1 MNILNIYKKKLRIQF
16 NYFIGKNSILSMLFS
31 LKTLLSIQAKGEN
44 NLQYS
49 EPINAL
55 RFLSADAVQ
64 KANSGHPGMPMGM
77 AEIATALWSKHLKHN
92 PLNPTWFDRDRFVLS
107 NGHGSM
113 LLYSLLHL
121 TGYKLSIE
129 DIKDFRQLKSKTPG
143 HPEYDINIGVETT
156 TGPLGQGIANAVG
169 MAISEKMLA
178 AQFNKDDI
186 KPIDHYTYVFLGD
199 GCLMEGIS
207 HEACSF
213 AGTHELG
220 KLICF
225 YDQNGISIDGE
236 IDNWFTD
243 DSVKRFESYGWQTI
257 CVDGHNVE
265 EISEAI
271 SKAKE
276 EPKKPSM
283 IFCKTTIGFGSPNK
297 SGTADVHGAPL
308 GDEEI
313 EKTRE
318 ALGWQY
324 TAFEIP
330 KDVYDFW
337 DSKKSGA
344 EKNATWENSIKSYKD
359 KYPNDSLELERRIKG
374 DMPAKFEQNFLD
386 FLNDCNTNNLPMAT
400 RKASKACL
408 DFFVKE
414 MPELVGGS
422 ADLTP
427 SNNTFSASST
437 TFSSENPS
445 GNHINYGVR
454 EFGMSAIMNGMVLHG
469 GIKPYGAT
477 FLVFTDYARNAV
489 RLSALMGLPN
499 IFVYTHDSVALGED
513 GPTHQ
518 PIEHMVTLR
527 STPNM
532 DSWRPADLVET
543 AVAWKNAIS
552 SLSTPTCLIFSRQ
565 GTSAIERTPE
575 QLSSIENG
583 GYLLEEHEDPNIT
596 IVASGSEVQLAID
609 AAQELKNESINA
621 NVVSM
626 PSLDVFLKQ
635 SNEIQN
641 KIINPNKPVL
651 VVECAHPNS
660 WYKILNRSD
669 KVIGIETFGESAP
682 GSELLEHFGFNK
694 DNVIQT
700 AKSLVN
706 D

>member
-1 MNILNIYKKKLRIQF
+1 MHQ
-16 NYFIGKNSILSMLFS
+16 
-31 LKTLLSIQAKGEN
+31 
-44 NLQYS
+44 S
-49 EPINAL
+49 ETINAL
-55 RFLSADAVQ
+55 RFLSIDAVQ

-77 AEIATALWSKHLKHN
+77 AEIATALWKNHLNHN
-92 PLNPTWFDRDRFVLS
+92 PSNPHWFNRDRFVLS

-121 TGYKLSIE
+121 TGYNISIE

-143 HPEYDINIGVETT
+143 HPEYDLDNGIETT

-178 AQFNKDDI
+178 AEFNINDLN
-186 KPIDHYTYVFLGD
+186 PIDHYTYAFLGD

-236 IDNWFTD
+236 IENWFTD
-243 DSVKRFESYGWQTI
+243 DTVKRFDSYGWQTI
-257 CVDGHNVE
+257 CVDGHDVNAVD
-265 EISEAI
+265 EAI
-271 SKAKE
+271 KASKE
-276 EPKKPSM
+276 ETTKPSM

-297 SGTADVHGAPL
+297 SGTSDVHGAPL

-313 EKTRE
+313 TKTRGT
-318 ALGWQY
+318 LGWQHEPFVVPD
-324 TAFEIP
+324 A
-330 KDVYDFW
+330 VYEFW
-337 DSKKSGA
+337 
-344 EKNATWENSIKSYKD
+344 NATSEGKDKNNDWDKVMQSLKEADINKFNELTRRISGDLPENFSQKYQDFLTHCDDENSS
-359 KYPNDSLELERRIKG
+359 
-374 DMPAKFEQNFLD
+374 
-386 FLNDCNTNNLPMAT
+386 MAT
-400 RKASKACL
+400 RKASQVCL

-427 SNNTFSASST
+427 SNNTFSKSSST
-437 TFSSENPS
+437 FSNENPT

-499 IFVYTHDSVALGED
+499 IFVYTHDSIALGED

-518 PIEHMVTLR
+518 PVEHLVTLR
-527 STPNM
+527 STPNLNN
-532 DSWRPADLVET
+532 WRPADLVET
-543 AVAWKNAIS
+543 AVAWENAVS
-552 SLSTPTCLIFSRQ
+552 SKDSPTCLIFSRQ
-565 GTSAIERTPE
+565 NTSPITRNTD
-575 QLSSIENG
+575 QIDSIKNG
-583 GYLLEEHEDPNIT
+583 GYLIKDNPGAQMTLI
-596 IVASGSEVQLAID
+596 ASGSELQMMLD
-609 AAQELKNESINA
+609 ASEVLEESGVIV

-626 PSLDVFLKQ
+626 PCLDIFLNTSQEYQ
-635 SNEIQN
+635 SA
-641 KIINPNKPVL
+641 IIKDDLPIL
-651 VVECAHPNS
+651 VAELSHPNS
-660 WYKILNRSD
+660 WFKLLNKKD
-669 KVIGIETFGESAP
+669 KVLGIETFGESAP
-682 GSELLEHFGFNK
+682 ANVLLDHFGFNVP
-694 DNVIQT
+694 NVVEM
-700 AKSLVN
+700 AKSLMN
-706 D
+706 E

>member
-1 MNILNIYKKKLRIQF
+1 MQQ
-16 NYFIGKNSILSMLFS
+16 SDH
-31 LKTLLSIQAKGEN
+31 
-44 NLQYS
+44 
-49 EPINAL
+49 INVL

-77 AEIATALWSKHLKHN
+77 AEIATALWSKHLRHN
-92 PLNPTWFDRDRFVLS
+92 PKNPTWFNRDRFVLS

-121 TGYKLSIE
+121 TGYDLSIN
-129 DIKDFRQLKSKTPG
+129 DIKDFRKLKSKTPG
-143 HPEYDINIGVETT
+143 HPEYDIDIGIETT

-169 MAISEKMLA
+169 MAVAEKILA
-178 AQFNKDDI
+178 AEFNKDDI
-186 KPIDHYTYVFLGD
+186 KPIDHFTYVFLGD

-213 AGTHELG
+213 AGTHNLG

-236 IDNWFTD
+236 IEHWFTD

-257 CVDGHNVE
+257 CVDGHDIE
-265 EISEAI
+265 DIDGAI
-271 SKAKE
+271 HKAKE
-276 EPKKPSM
+276 EVNKPTM
-283 IFCKTTIGFGSPNK
+283 IFCKTTIGYGSPNK

-308 GDEEI
+308 GDEELK
-313 EKTRE
+313 ETRE
-318 ALGWQY
+318 VLGWNY
-324 TAFEIP
+324 KPFEVP
-330 KDVYDFW
+330 QEVYDFW
-337 DSKKSGA
+337 NFKEEGASFNDSWNKLIKDY
-344 EKNATWENSIKSYKD
+344 EK
-359 KYPNDSLELERRIKG
+359 KYPNDSLELHRRIDG
-374 DMPAKFEQNFLD
+374 QLPNNFQESFES
-386 FLNDCNTNNLPMAT
+386 FLNECNSNNLSMAT

-414 MPELVGGS
+414 MPELIGGS

-427 SNNTFSASST
+427 SNNTFSSSSST
-437 TFSSENPS
+437 FSNENAS

-469 GIKPYGAT
+469 AIKPYGAT

-489 RLSALMGLPN
+489 RLSALMKLPN

-527 STPNM
+527 STPNLNN
-532 DSWRPADLVET
+532 WRPADLVET
-543 AVAWKNAIS
+543 AVSWKSAVS
-552 SLSTPTCLIFSRQ
+552 SQKTPTCLIYSRQ
-565 GTSAIERTPE
+565 GTSAIKRSPD
-575 QLSSIENG
+575 QISMIDMG
-583 GYLLEEHEDPNIT
+583 GYLLQESDDLDLT
-596 IVASGSEVQLAID
+596 IVASGSEVQLALD
-609 AAQELKNESINA
+609 AAKELKNDSINA

-626 PSLDVFLKQ
+626 PCLDIFLDQDK
-635 SNEIQN
+635 EYQN
-641 KIINPNKPVL
+641 KIINPEKPVL

-660 WYKILNRSD
+660 WYRILNRND

-682 GSELLEHFGFNK
+682 GSELLNHFGFNT
-694 DNVIQT
+694 DNVIKT
-700 AKSLVN
+700 AKSLIN

>member
-1 MNILNIYKKKLRIQF
+1 
-16 NYFIGKNSILSMLFS
+16 MLFS

-44 NLQYS
+44 NLQQS

-92 PLNPTWFDRDRFVLS
+92 PSNPTWFDRDRFVLS

-121 TGYKLSIE
+121 TGYDLSIE

-143 HPEYDINIGVETT
+143 HPEYDIDIGVETT

-169 MAISEKMLA
+169 MAISEKILA
-178 AQFNKDDI
+178 AEFNKDDI

-199 GCLMEGIS
+199 GCLMEGVS

-213 AGTHELG
+213 AATHNLG

-243 DSVKRFESYGWQTI
+243 DSVKRFDSYGWQTI

-265 EISEAI
+265 EVSDAI

-276 EPKKPSM
+276 EPNKPTM

-318 ALGWQY
+318 ALGWNY
-324 TAFEIP
+324 SAFEVP
-330 KDVYDFW
+330 KEVYDFW

-344 EKNATWENSIKSYKD
+344 GINSVWDDLIKNYKE
-359 KYPNDSLELERRIKG
+359 KYPNESLELERRIKG
-374 DMPAKFEQNFLD
+374 DLPENFQQSFLN
-386 FLNDCNTNNLPMAT
+386 FLNDCNSNNSPMAT

-427 SNNTFSASST
+427 SNNTFSASSS
-437 TFSSENPS
+437 TFSNENPS

-518 PIEHMVTLR
+518 PIEHLVTLR
-527 STPNM
+527 STPNLN
-532 DSWRPADLVET
+532 SWRPADLVET
-543 AVAWKNAIS
+543 AVAWNNAVS
-552 SLSTPTCLIFSRQ
+552 SATTPTCLIFSRQ

-575 QLSSIENG
+575 QLSSINIG

-609 AAQELKNESINA
+609 AAKELKNESINA

-626 PSLDVFLKQ
+626 PCLDVFLKQ
-635 SNEIQN
+635 SNQLQD
-641 KIINPNKPVL
+641 KVINPNKPVL
-651 VVECAHPNS
+651 VIECAHPNS

-669 KVIGIETFGESAP
+669 KVIGMETFGESAP

-694 DNVIQT
+694 DNVIQA
-700 AKSLVN
+700 AKSLIN

>member
-1 MNILNIYKKKLRIQF
+1 MQQ
-16 NYFIGKNSILSMLFS
+16 SDH
-31 LKTLLSIQAKGEN
+31 
-44 NLQYS
+44 
-49 EPINAL
+49 INVL

-77 AEIATALWSKHLKHN
+77 AEIATALWSKHLRHN
-92 PLNPTWFDRDRFVLS
+92 PKNPTWFNRDRFVLS

-121 TGYKLSIE
+121 TGYDLSIN
-129 DIKDFRQLKSKTPG
+129 DIKDFRKLKSKTPG
-143 HPEYDINIGVETT
+143 HPEYDIDIGIETT

-169 MAISEKMLA
+169 MAVAEKILA
-178 AQFNKDDI
+178 AEFNKDDI
-186 KPIDHYTYVFLGD
+186 KPIDHFTYVFLGD

-213 AGTHELG
+213 AGTHNLG

-236 IDNWFTD
+236 IEHWFTD

-257 CVDGHNVE
+257 CVDGHDIE
-265 EISEAI
+265 DIDGAI
-271 SKAKE
+271 HKAKE
-276 EPKKPSM
+276 EVNKPTM
-283 IFCKTTIGFGSPNK
+283 IFCKTTIGYGSPNK

-308 GDEEI
+308 GDEELK
-313 EKTRE
+313 ETRE
-318 ALGWQY
+318 VLGWNY
-324 TAFEIP
+324 KPFEVP
-330 KDVYDFW
+330 QEVYDFW
-337 DSKKSGA
+337 NFKEEGASFNDSWNKLLKDY
-344 EKNATWENSIKSYKD
+344 EK
-359 KYPNDSLELERRIKG
+359 KYPNDSSELHRRIDG
-374 DMPAKFEQNFLD
+374 HLPNNFQESYES
-386 FLNDCNTNNLPMAT
+386 FLNECNSNNLSMAT

-414 MPELVGGS
+414 MPELIGGS

-427 SNNTFSASST
+427 SNNTFSSSSST
-437 TFSSENPS
+437 FSNENAS

-469 GIKPYGAT
+469 AIKPYGAT

-489 RLSALMGLPN
+489 RLSALMKLPN

-527 STPNM
+527 STPNLNN
-532 DSWRPADLVET
+532 WRPADLVET
-543 AVAWKNAIS
+543 AVSWKSAVS
-552 SLSTPTCLIFSRQ
+552 SQKTPTCLIYSRQ
-565 GTSAIERTPE
+565 GTSAIKRSPD
-575 QLSSIENG
+575 QISMIDMG
-583 GYLLEEHEDPNIT
+583 GYLLEESDDLDLT
-596 IVASGSEVQLAID
+596 IVASGSEVQLALD
-609 AAQELKNESINA
+609 AAKELKNDSINA

-626 PSLDVFLKQ
+626 PCLDIFLDQDK
-635 SNEIQN
+635 EYQN
-641 KIINPNKPVL
+641 KIINPEKPVL

-660 WYKILNRSD
+660 WYRILNRND

-682 GSELLEHFGFNK
+682 GSELLNHFGFNT
-694 DNVIQT
+694 DNVIKT
-700 AKSLVN
+700 AKSLIN

>member
-1 MNILNIYKKKLRIQF
+1 MEKKLHQ
-16 NYFIGKNSILSMLFS
+16 
-31 LKTLLSIQAKGEN
+31 
-44 NLQYS
+44 S
-49 EPINAL
+49 ETINAL
-55 RFLSADAVQ
+55 RFLSIDAVQ

-77 AEIATALWSKHLKHN
+77 AEIATALWKNHLNHN
-92 PLNPTWFDRDRFVLS
+92 PSNPHWFNRDRFVLS

-121 TGYKLSIE
+121 TGYNISIE

-143 HPEYDINIGVETT
+143 HPEYDLDNGIETT

-178 AQFNKDDI
+178 AEFNINDLN
-186 KPIDHYTYVFLGD
+186 PIDHYTYAFLGD

-236 IDNWFTD
+236 IENWFTD
-243 DSVKRFESYGWQTI
+243 DTVKRLDSYGWQTI
-257 CVDGHNVE
+257 CVDGHDVNA
-265 EISEAI
+265 IDEAI
-271 SKAKE
+271 KASKEATN
-276 EPKKPSM
+276 KPSM

-297 SGTADVHGAPL
+297 SGTSDVHGAPL

-313 EKTRE
+313 SKTRE
-318 ALGWQY
+318 TLGWQHEP
-324 TAFEIP
+324 FVIP
-330 KDVYDFW
+330 DAVYEFW
-337 DSKKSGA
+337 
-344 EKNATWENSIKSYKD
+344 NATSVGKDKNNDWDKVMQSLKEADINKFNELTRRISGDLPENFSQKYQDFLTHCDDENSS
-359 KYPNDSLELERRIKG
+359 
-374 DMPAKFEQNFLD
+374 
-386 FLNDCNTNNLPMAT
+386 MAT
-400 RKASKACL
+400 RKASQVCL

-427 SNNTFSASST
+427 SNNTFSKSSST
-437 TFSSENPS
+437 FSNENPT

-499 IFVYTHDSVALGED
+499 IFVYTHDSIALGED

-518 PIEHMVTLR
+518 PVEHLVTLR
-527 STPNM
+527 STPNLNN
-532 DSWRPADLVET
+532 WRPADLVET
-543 AVAWKNAIS
+543 AVAWENAVS
-552 SLSTPTCLIFSRQ
+552 SKDSPTCLIFSRQ
-565 GTSAIERTPE
+565 NTSPITRNTD
-575 QLSSIENG
+575 QIDSIKNG
-583 GYLLEEHEDPNIT
+583 GYLIKDNPGAQMTLI
-596 IVASGSEVQLAID
+596 ASGSELQMMLD
-609 AAQELKNESINA
+609 ASEVLEESGVIV

-626 PSLDVFLKQ
+626 PCLDIFLNTSQEYQ
-635 SNEIQN
+635 SA
-641 KIINPNKPVL
+641 IIKDDLPIL
-651 VVECAHPNS
+651 VAELSHPNS
-660 WYKILNRSD
+660 WFKLLNKKD
-669 KVIGIETFGESAP
+669 KVLGIETFGESAP
-682 GSELLEHFGFNK
+682 ANVLLDHFGFNVP
-694 DNVIQT
+694 NVVEM
-700 AKSLVN
+700 AKSLMN
-706 D
+706 E

>member
-1 MNILNIYKKKLRIQF
+1 MQQ
-16 NYFIGKNSILSMLFS
+16 SDH
-31 LKTLLSIQAKGEN
+31 
-44 NLQYS
+44 
-49 EPINAL
+49 INVL

-77 AEIATALWSKHLKHN
+77 AEIATALWSKHLRHN
-92 PLNPTWFDRDRFVLS
+92 PKNPTWFNRDRFVLS

-121 TGYKLSIE
+121 TGYDLSIN
-129 DIKDFRQLKSKTPG
+129 DIKDFRKLKSKTPG
-143 HPEYDINIGVETT
+143 HPEYDIDIGIETT

-169 MAISEKMLA
+169 MAVAEKILA
-178 AQFNKDDI
+178 AEFNKDDI
-186 KPIDHYTYVFLGD
+186 KPIDHFTYVFLGD

-213 AGTHELG
+213 AGTHNLG

-236 IDNWFTD
+236 IEHWFTD

-257 CVDGHNVE
+257 CVDGHDIE
-265 EISEAI
+265 DIDGAI
-271 SKAKE
+271 YKAKE
-276 EPKKPSM
+276 EVNKPTM
-283 IFCKTTIGFGSPNK
+283 IFCKTTIGYGSPNK

-308 GDEEI
+308 GDEELK
-313 EKTRE
+313 ETRE
-318 ALGWQY
+318 ALGWNY
-324 TAFEIP
+324 KPFEVP
-330 KDVYDFW
+330 QEVYDFW
-337 DSKKSGA
+337 NFKEEGGSFNDSWNKLLKDY
-344 EKNATWENSIKSYKD
+344 EK
-359 KYPNDSLELERRIKG
+359 KYPNDSLELHRRIDG
-374 DMPAKFEQNFLD
+374 HLPNNFQESYES
-386 FLNDCNTNNLPMAT
+386 FLNECNSNNLSMAT

-414 MPELVGGS
+414 MPELIGGS

-427 SNNTFSASST
+427 SNNTFSSSSST
-437 TFSSENPS
+437 FSNENAS

-469 GIKPYGAT
+469 AIKPYGAT

-489 RLSALMGLPN
+489 RLSALMKLPN

-527 STPNM
+527 STPNLNN
-532 DSWRPADLVET
+532 WRPADLVET
-543 AVAWKNAIS
+543 AVSWKSAVS
-552 SLSTPTCLIFSRQ
+552 SQKTPTCLIYSRQ
-565 GTSAIERTPE
+565 GTSAIKRSPD
-575 QLSSIENG
+575 QISMIDMG
-583 GYLLEEHEDPNIT
+583 GYLLEESDDFDLT
-596 IVASGSEVQLAID
+596 IVASGSEVQLALD
-609 AAQELKNESINA
+609 AAKELKNDSIDA

-626 PSLDVFLKQ
+626 PCLDIFLDQDK
-635 SNEIQN
+635 EYQN
-641 KIINPNKPVL
+641 KIINPEKPVL

-660 WYKILNRSD
+660 WYRILNRND

-682 GSELLEHFGFNK
+682 GSELLNHFGFNT
-694 DNVIQT
+694 DNVIKT
-700 AKSLVN
+700 AKSLIN

>member
-1 MNILNIYKKKLRIQF
+1 MQ
-16 NYFIGKNSILSMLFS
+16 
-31 LKTLLSIQAKGEN
+31 Q
-44 NLQYS
+44 S

-55 RFLSADAVQ
+55 RFLSIDAVQ

-77 AEIATALWSKHLKHN
+77 AEIATALWSQHLKHN

-143 HPEYDINIGVETT
+143 HPEYDIDFGIETT

-178 AQFNKDDI
+178 AEFNKHDI
-186 KPIDHYTYVFLGD
+186 KPIDHFTYVFLGD

-213 AGTHELG
+213 AGTHNLG

-236 IDNWFTD
+236 IHNWFTD
-243 DSVKRFESYGWQTI
+243 DSVKRFDSYGWQTI
-257 CVDGHNVE
+257 CVDGHNVQE
-265 EISEAI
+265 VSEAI
-271 SKAKE
+271 SKAKD
-276 EPKKPSM
+276 EPNKPSM

-313 EKTRE
+313 EKTRD
-318 ALGWQY
+318 ALGWNHP
-324 TAFEIP
+324 AFEVP
-330 KDVYDFW
+330 QEVYDFW
-337 DSKKSGA
+337 DSKNSGA
-344 EKNATWENSIKSYKD
+344 DKNSSWDDLITNYKD
-359 KYPNDSLELERRIKG
+359 KYPKESAELERRING
-374 DMPAKFEQNFLD
+374 NMPENFQQNFND
-386 FLNDCNTNNLPMAT
+386 FLNDCNSTNTPMAT

-427 SNNTFSASST
+427 SNNTFSASSS
-437 TFSSENPS
+437 TFSNENPS

-527 STPNM
+527 STPNLNN
-532 DSWRPADLVET
+532 WRPADLVET
-543 AVAWKNAIS
+543 AVAWKSAVS
-552 SLSTPTCLIFSRQ
+552 SKTTPTCLIFSRQ

-575 QLSSIENG
+575 QLSSIEMG
-583 GYLLEEHEDPNIT
+583 GYLIEENEDADIT

-609 AAQELKNESINA
+609 AAKELKNESIDA

-626 PSLDVFLKQ
+626 PSLDTFLEL
-635 SNEIQN
+635 SNDLQN

-694 DNVIQT
+694 DNVIQK
-700 AKSLVN
+700 AKSLIN

>member
-1 MNILNIYKKKLRIQF
+1 MENKLQ
-16 NYFIGKNSILSMLFS
+16 
-31 LKTLLSIQAKGEN
+31 Q
-44 NLQYS
+44 S

-55 RFLSADAVQ
+55 RFLSIDAVQ
-64 KANSGHPGMPMGM
+64 QANSGHPGMPMGM
-77 AEIATALWSKHLKHN
+77 AEIATALWGSNLSHN
-92 PLNPTWFDRDRFVLS
+92 PSNPHWFNRDRFVLS

-121 TGYKLSIE
+121 TGYKISME

-143 HPEYDINIGVETT
+143 HPEYDLDHGIETT

-178 AQFNKDDI
+178 AEFNTGELN
-186 KPIDHYTYVFLGD
+186 PIDHYTYSFLGD

-236 IDNWFTD
+236 IENWFTD
-243 DSVKRFESYGWQTI
+243 DTVKRFDSYGWQTI
-257 CVDGHNVE
+257 CVDGHSVD
-265 EISEAI
+265 EINQAIESAKAEA
-271 SKAKE
+271 KM
-276 EPKKPSM
+276 PTM

-297 SGTADVHGAPL
+297 SGTSDAHGAPL

-313 EKTRE
+313 AKTRE
-318 ALGWQY
+318 ALGW
-324 TAFEIP
+324 THKPFEIP
-330 KDVYDFW
+330 ESVYDFW
-337 DSKKSGA
+337 DAKSVGEERNQSWNETMDA
-344 EKNATWENSIKSYKD
+344 LKESAPGKHQELVRRIAGEMPDNFEYTYKEFLDKCNVENSS
-359 KYPNDSLELERRIKG
+359 
-374 DMPAKFEQNFLD
+374 
-386 FLNDCNTNNLPMAT
+386 MAT
-400 RKASKACL
+400 RKASQVCL

-427 SNNTFSASST
+427 SNNTFSKSST
-437 TFSSENPS
+437 TFSNANPT

-489 RLSALMGLPN
+489 RLSALMSIPN
-499 IFVYTHDSVALGED
+499 IFVYTHDSIALGED

-518 PIEHMVTLR
+518 PIEHLVTLR
-527 STPNM
+527 STPNLNN
-532 DSWRPADLVET
+532 WRPADLVET
-543 AVAWKNAIS
+543 AVAWENAVS
-552 SLSTPTCLIFSRQ
+552 SERTPTCLIFSRQ
-565 GTSAIERTPE
+565 NTSPISRDAQQIEAIKK
-575 QLSSIENG
+575 G
-583 GYLLEEHEDPNIT
+583 GYALKTDANAAIT
-596 IVASGSEVQLAID
+596 LIASGSELQMMLD
-609 AAQELKNESINA
+609 AAEELKLAGIKS

-626 PSLDVFLKQ
+626 PCLDVFLGSSEAYQ
-635 SNEIQN
+635 ASVI
-641 KIINPNKPVL
+641 PNDLPIL
-651 VVECAHPNS
+651 VAELSHPNS
-660 WYKILNRSD
+660 WYKLLNKTD
-669 KVIGIETFGESAP
+669 KVLGMETFGESAP
-682 GSELLEHFGFNK
+682 ASDLLEHFGFNIS
-694 DNVIQT
+694 NVVAM

-706 D
+706 E

>member
-1 MNILNIYKKKLRIQF
+1 MQQ
-16 NYFIGKNSILSMLFS
+16 SDH
-31 LKTLLSIQAKGEN
+31 
-44 NLQYS
+44 
-49 EPINAL
+49 INVL

-77 AEIATALWSKHLKHN
+77 AEIATALWSKHLRHN
-92 PLNPTWFDRDRFVLS
+92 PKNPTWFNRDRFVLS

-121 TGYKLSIE
+121 TGYDLSIN
-129 DIKDFRQLKSKTPG
+129 DIKDFRKLKSKTPG
-143 HPEYDINIGVETT
+143 HPEYDIDIGIETT

-169 MAISEKMLA
+169 MAVAEKILA
-178 AQFNKDDI
+178 AEFNKDDI
-186 KPIDHYTYVFLGD
+186 KPIDHFTYVFLGD

-213 AGTHELG
+213 AGTHNLG

-236 IDNWFTD
+236 IEHWFTD

-257 CVDGHNVE
+257 CVDGHDIE
-265 EISEAI
+265 DIDGAI
-271 SKAKE
+271 HKAKE
-276 EPKKPSM
+276 EVNKPTM
-283 IFCKTTIGFGSPNK
+283 IFCKTTIGYGSPNK

-308 GDEEI
+308 GDEELK
-313 EKTRE
+313 ETRE
-318 ALGWQY
+318 VLGWNY
-324 TAFEIP
+324 KPFEVP
-330 KDVYDFW
+330 QEVYDFW
-337 DSKKSGA
+337 NFKEEGASFNDSWNKLLKDY
-344 EKNATWENSIKSYKD
+344 EK
-359 KYPNDSLELERRIKG
+359 KYPNDSLELHRRIDG
-374 DMPAKFEQNFLD
+374 QLPNNFQESFES
-386 FLNDCNTNNLPMAT
+386 FLNECNSNNLSMAT

-414 MPELVGGS
+414 MPELIGGS

-427 SNNTFSASST
+427 SNNTFSSSSST
-437 TFSSENPS
+437 FSNENAS

-469 GIKPYGAT
+469 AIKPYGAT

-489 RLSALMGLPN
+489 RLSALMKLPN

-527 STPNM
+527 STPNLNN
-532 DSWRPADLVET
+532 WRPADLVET
-543 AVAWKNAIS
+543 AVSWKSAVS
-552 SLSTPTCLIFSRQ
+552 SQKTPTCLIYSRQ
-565 GTSAIERTPE
+565 GTSAIKRSPD
-575 QLSSIENG
+575 QISMIDMG
-583 GYLLEEHEDPNIT
+583 GYLLEESDDLDLT
-596 IVASGSEVQLAID
+596 IVASGSEVQLALD
-609 AAQELKNESINA
+609 AAKELKNDSINA

-626 PSLDVFLKQ
+626 PCLDIFLDQDK
-635 SNEIQN
+635 EYQN
-641 KIINPNKPVL
+641 KIINPEKPVL

-660 WYKILNRSD
+660 WYRILNRND

-682 GSELLEHFGFNK
+682 GSELLNHFGFNT
-694 DNVIQT
+694 DNVIKT
-700 AKSLVN
+700 AKSLIN

>member
-1 MNILNIYKKKLRIQF
+1 MHQ
-16 NYFIGKNSILSMLFS
+16 SDP
-31 LKTLLSIQAKGEN
+31 T
-44 NLQYS
+44 
-49 EPINAL
+49 NAI
-55 RFLSADAVQ
+55 RFLSIDAVQ

-77 AEIATALWSKHLKHN
+77 AEIATALWTNHLKHN
-92 PLNPTWFDRDRFVLS
+92 PSNPNWFDRDRFVLS

-121 TGYKLSIE
+121 TGYKLTLE
-129 DIKDFRQLKSKTPG
+129 DLKDFRQLKSKTPG
-143 HPEYDINIGVETT
+143 HPEYDIDIGVETT

-169 MAISEKMLA
+169 MAISEKILA
-178 AQFNKDDI
+178 SEFNEEDI
-186 KPIDHYTYVFLGD
+186 SPIDHYTYAFLGD

-207 HEACSF
+207 HEVCSF
-213 AGTHELG
+213 AGTHNLG

-236 IDNWFTD
+236 VENWFTD
-243 DSVKRFESYGWQTI
+243 DSIKRFDSYGWQTI
-257 CVDGHNVE
+257 CVDGHNIE
-265 EISEAI
+265 EIDQAI
-271 SKAKE
+271 SSAKNE
-276 EPKKPSM
+276 NNKPSM

-313 EKTRE
+313 KKTRE
-318 ALGWQY
+318 ALNWDY
-324 TAFEIP
+324 PPFEVP
-330 KDVYDFW
+330 KEVYDFW
-337 DSKKSGA
+337 DAKNSGA
-344 EKNATWENSIKSYKD
+344 EMNLIWNNLIDSYKE
-359 KYPNDSLELERRIKG
+359 KYPKKYSELQRRIAG
-374 DMPAKFEQNFLD
+374 ENPQNLDETFEE
-386 FLNDCNTNNLPMAT
+386 FLNECNSNNQAMAT

-427 SNNTFSASST
+427 SNNTFSSSSST
-437 TFSSENPS
+437 FSNNNPS

-454 EFGMSAIMNGMVLHG
+454 EFGMTAIMNGMVLHG

-518 PIEHMVTLR
+518 PIEHLVTLR
-527 STPNM
+527 STPNLNN
-532 DSWRPADLVET
+532 WRPADLVET
-543 AVAWKNAIS
+543 AIAWKNAVCS
-552 SLSTPTCLIFSRQ
+552 EKTPTCLIFSRQ
-565 GTSAIERTPE
+565 GTSAIERTTE
-575 QLSSIENG
+575 QLKSINMG
-583 GYLLEEHEDPNIT
+583 GYLLETVEKPDIT
-596 IVASGSEVQLAID
+596 IVASGSEVQLALD
-609 AAQELKNESINA
+609 AAKDLRNDSIVV

-626 PSLDVFLKQ
+626 PSLDIFLKQ
-635 SNEIQN
+635 SSEYQN
-641 KIINPNKPVL
+641 QIINPNKPVL
-651 VVECAHPNS
+651 VVECSHPNS

-669 KVIGIETFGESAP
+669 AVIGIETFGESAP
-682 GSELLEHFGFNK
+682 GNELLEHFGFNK
-694 DNVIQT
+694 ENVIKK
-700 AKSLVN
+700 AKSLIN

>member
-1 MNILNIYKKKLRIQF
+1 MQQ
-16 NYFIGKNSILSMLFS
+16 SDH
-31 LKTLLSIQAKGEN
+31 
-44 NLQYS
+44 
-49 EPINAL
+49 INVL

-77 AEIATALWSKHLKHN
+77 AEIATALWSKHLRHN
-92 PLNPTWFDRDRFVLS
+92 PKNPTWFNRDRFVLS

-121 TGYKLSIE
+121 TGYDLSIN
-129 DIKDFRQLKSKTPG
+129 DIKDFRKLKSKTPG
-143 HPEYDINIGVETT
+143 HPEYDIDIGIETT

-169 MAISEKMLA
+169 MAVAEKILA
-178 AQFNKDDI
+178 AEFNKDDI
-186 KPIDHYTYVFLGD
+186 KPIDHFTYVFLGD

-213 AGTHELG
+213 AGTHNLG

-236 IDNWFTD
+236 IEHWFTD

-257 CVDGHNVE
+257 CVDGHDIE
-265 EISEAI
+265 DIDGAI
-271 SKAKE
+271 HKAKE
-276 EPKKPSM
+276 EVNKPTM
-283 IFCKTTIGFGSPNK
+283 IFCKTTIGYGSPNK

-308 GDEEI
+308 GDEELK
-313 EKTRE
+313 ETRE
-318 ALGWQY
+318 VLGWNY
-324 TAFEIP
+324 KPFEVP
-330 KDVYDFW
+330 QEVYDFW
-337 DSKKSGA
+337 NFKEEGASFNDSWNKLLKDY
-344 EKNATWENSIKSYKD
+344 EK
-359 KYPNDSLELERRIKG
+359 KYPNDSLELHRRIDG
-374 DMPAKFEQNFLD
+374 YLPNNFQESYES
-386 FLNDCNTNNLPMAT
+386 FLNECNSNNLSMAT

-414 MPELVGGS
+414 MPELIGGS

-427 SNNTFSASST
+427 SNNTFSSSSST
-437 TFSSENPS
+437 FSNENAS

-469 GIKPYGAT
+469 AIKPYGAT

-489 RLSALMGLPN
+489 RLSALMKLPN

-527 STPNM
+527 STPNLNN
-532 DSWRPADLVET
+532 WRPADLVET
-543 AVAWKNAIS
+543 AVSWKSAVS
-552 SLSTPTCLIFSRQ
+552 SQKTPTCLIYSRQ
-565 GTSAIERTPE
+565 GTSAIKRSPD
-575 QLSSIENG
+575 QISMIDMG
-583 GYLLEEHEDPNIT
+583 GYLLEESDDLDLT
-596 IVASGSEVQLAID
+596 IVASGSEVQLALD
-609 AAQELKNESINA
+609 AAKELKNDSINA

-626 PSLDVFLKQ
+626 PCLDIFLDQDK
-635 SNEIQN
+635 EYQN
-641 KIINPNKPVL
+641 KIINPEKPVL

-660 WYKILNRSD
+660 WYRILNRND

-682 GSELLEHFGFNK
+682 GSELLNHFGFNT
-694 DNVIQT
+694 DNVIKT
-700 AKSLVN
+700 AKSLIN

>member
-1 MNILNIYKKKLRIQF
+1 MENKLQ
-16 NYFIGKNSILSMLFS
+16 
-31 LKTLLSIQAKGEN
+31 Q
-44 NLQYS
+44 S

-55 RFLSADAVQ
+55 RFLSIDAVQ
-64 KANSGHPGMPMGM
+64 QANSGHPGMPMGM
-77 AEIATALWSKHLKHN
+77 AEIATALWGSNLSHN
-92 PLNPTWFDRDRFVLS
+92 PSNPHWFNRDRFVLS

-121 TGYKLSIE
+121 TGYKISME

-143 HPEYDINIGVETT
+143 HPEYDLDHGIETT

-178 AQFNKDDI
+178 AEFNTGELN
-186 KPIDHYTYVFLGD
+186 PIDHYTYSFLGD

-236 IDNWFTD
+236 IENWFTD
-243 DSVKRFESYGWQTI
+243 DTVKRFDSYGWQTI
-257 CVDGHNVE
+257 CVDGHSVD
-265 EISEAI
+265 EINQAIESAKAEA
-271 SKAKE
+271 KM
-276 EPKKPSM
+276 PTM

-297 SGTADVHGAPL
+297 SGTSDAHGAPL

-313 EKTRE
+313 AKTRE
-318 ALGWQY
+318 ALGW
-324 TAFEIP
+324 THKPFEIP
-330 KDVYDFW
+330 ESVYDFW
-337 DSKKSGA
+337 DAKSVGEERNQSWNKTMDA
-344 EKNATWENSIKSYKD
+344 LKESAPGKHQELVRRIAGEMPDNFEYTYKEFLDKCNVENSS
-359 KYPNDSLELERRIKG
+359 
-374 DMPAKFEQNFLD
+374 
-386 FLNDCNTNNLPMAT
+386 MAT
-400 RKASKACL
+400 RKASQVCL

-427 SNNTFSASST
+427 SNNTFSKSST
-437 TFSSENPS
+437 TFSNANPT

-489 RLSALMGLPN
+489 RLSALMGIPN
-499 IFVYTHDSVALGED
+499 IFVYTHDSIALGED

-518 PIEHMVTLR
+518 PIEHLVTLR
-527 STPNM
+527 STPNLNN
-532 DSWRPADLVET
+532 WRPADLVET
-543 AVAWKNAIS
+543 AVAWENAVS
-552 SLSTPTCLIFSRQ
+552 SERTPTCLIFSRQ
-565 GTSAIERTPE
+565 NTSPISRDAQQIEAIKK
-575 QLSSIENG
+575 G
-583 GYLLEEHEDPNIT
+583 GYALKTDADAAIT
-596 IVASGSEVQLAID
+596 LIASGSELQMMLD
-609 AAQELKNESINA
+609 AAEELKLAGIKS

-626 PSLDVFLKQ
+626 PCLDVFLGSSEAYQ
-635 SNEIQN
+635 ASVI
-641 KIINPNKPVL
+641 PNDLPIL
-651 VVECAHPNS
+651 VAELSHPNS
-660 WYKILNRSD
+660 WYKLLNKTDR
-669 KVIGIETFGESAP
+669 VLGMETFGESAP
-682 GSELLEHFGFNK
+682 ASDLLEHFGFNIS
-694 DNVIQT
+694 NVVAM

-706 D
+706 E

>member
-1 MNILNIYKKKLRIQF
+1 MQQ
-16 NYFIGKNSILSMLFS
+16 SDH
-31 LKTLLSIQAKGEN
+31 
-44 NLQYS
+44 
-49 EPINAL
+49 INVL

-77 AEIATALWSKHLKHN
+77 AEIATALWSKHLRHN
-92 PLNPTWFDRDRFVLS
+92 PKNPTWFNRDRFVLS

-121 TGYKLSIE
+121 TGYDLSIN
-129 DIKDFRQLKSKTPG
+129 DIKDFRKLKSKTPG
-143 HPEYDINIGVETT
+143 HPEYDIDIGIETT

-169 MAISEKMLA
+169 MAVAEKILA
-178 AQFNKDDI
+178 AEFNKDDI
-186 KPIDHYTYVFLGD
+186 KPIDHFTYVFLGD

-213 AGTHELG
+213 AGTHNLG

-236 IDNWFTD
+236 IEHWFTD

-257 CVDGHNVE
+257 CVDGHDIE
-265 EISEAI
+265 DIDGAI
-271 SKAKE
+271 HKAKE
-276 EPKKPSM
+276 EVNKPTM
-283 IFCKTTIGFGSPNK
+283 IFCKTTIGYGSPNK

-308 GDEEI
+308 GDEELK
-313 EKTRE
+313 ETRE
-318 ALGWQY
+318 VLGWNY
-324 TAFEIP
+324 KPFEVP
-330 KDVYDFW
+330 QEVYDFW
-337 DSKKSGA
+337 NFKEEGASFNDSWNKLLKDY
-344 EKNATWENSIKSYKD
+344 EK
-359 KYPNDSLELERRIKG
+359 KYPNDSLELHRRIDG
-374 DMPAKFEQNFLD
+374 HLPNNFQESYES
-386 FLNDCNTNNLPMAT
+386 FLNECNSNNLSMAT

-414 MPELVGGS
+414 MPELIGGS

-427 SNNTFSASST
+427 SNNTFSSSSST
-437 TFSSENPS
+437 FSNENAS

-469 GIKPYGAT
+469 AIKPYGAT

-489 RLSALMGLPN
+489 RLSALMKLPN

-527 STPNM
+527 STPNLNN
-532 DSWRPADLVET
+532 WRPADLVET
-543 AVAWKNAIS
+543 AVSWKSAVS
-552 SLSTPTCLIFSRQ
+552 SQKTPTCLIYSRQ
-565 GTSAIERTPE
+565 GTSAIKR
-575 QLSSIENG
+575 SSDQISMIDMG
-583 GYLLEEHEDPNIT
+583 GYLLEESDDFDLT
-596 IVASGSEVQLAID
+596 IVASGSEVQLALD
-609 AAQELKNESINA
+609 AAKELKNDSINA

-626 PSLDVFLKQ
+626 PCLDIFLDQDK
-635 SNEIQN
+635 EYQN
-641 KIINPNKPVL
+641 KIINPEKPVL

-660 WYKILNRSD
+660 WYRILNRND

-682 GSELLEHFGFNK
+682 GSELLNHFGFNT
-694 DNVIQT
+694 DNVIKT
-700 AKSLVN
+700 AKSLIN

>member
-1 MNILNIYKKKLRIQF
+1 
-16 NYFIGKNSILSMLFS
+16 ML
-31 LKTLLSIQAKGEN
+31 LTTKILLSFLKQTGEI
-44 NLQYS
+44 NLHPS
-49 EPINAL
+49 DPTNAL
-55 RFLSADAVQ
+55 RFLSIDAVQ

-77 AEIATALWSKHLKHN
+77 AEIATSLWSNHLKHN
-92 PLNPTWFDRDRFVLS
+92 PSNPNWFNRDRFVLS

-121 TGYKLSIE
+121 TGYKLSIN
-129 DIKDFRQLKSKTPG
+129 DLKDFRQLKSKTPG
-143 HPEYDINIGVETT
+143 HPEYDIDIGVETT

-169 MAISEKMLA
+169 MAISEKILA
-178 AQFNKDDI
+178 AEFNHEDLD
-186 KPIDHYTYVFLGD
+186 PIDHFTYAFLGD

-213 AGTHELG
+213 AATHNLG

-236 IDNWFTD
+236 IENWFTD
-243 DSVKRFESYGWQTI
+243 DSVKRFESYGWHTI
-257 CVDGHNVE
+257 CVDGHNIK
-265 EISEAI
+265 EIDEAI
-271 SKAKE
+271 SQAKE
-276 EPKKPSM
+276 KSDKPSM

-318 ALGWQY
+318 ALNWQY
-324 TAFEIP
+324 PAFEIP
-330 KDVYDFW
+330 KEIYDFW
-337 DSKKSGA
+337 DA
-344 EKNATWENSIKSYKD
+344 KD
-359 KYPNDSLELERRIKG
+359 KGADINSDWDNLIKNYEEKYPEQAKELNRRIKG
-374 DMPAKFEQNFLD
+374 EAPENFEESFNE
-386 FLNDCNTNNLPMAT
+386 FLNNCDSNNSSMAT

-427 SNNTFSASST
+427 SNNTFSESSST
-437 TFSSENPS
+437 FSNENPK

-518 PIEHMVTLR
+518 PIEHLVTLR
-527 STPNM
+527 STPNLNN
-532 DSWRPADLVET
+532 WRPADLVET
-543 AVAWKNAIS
+543 SVAWKDAVTSTN
-552 SLSTPTCLIFSRQ
+552 TPTCLIFSRQ
-565 GTSAIERTPE
+565 GTSAITRSQD
-575 QLSSIENG
+575 QLNAIKKG
-583 GYLLEEHEDPNIT
+583 GYLLDQSDNPDMT
-596 IVASGSEVQLAID
+596 IIASGSEVQLALD
-609 AAQELKNESINA
+609 AAKQLKSESKNI

-626 PSLDVFLKQ
+626 PSLDIFLQQ
-635 SNEIQN
+635 SEEYQRS
-641 KIINPNKPVL
+641 IINPDKPVL
-651 VVECAHPNS
+651 VVECSHPNS
-660 WYKILNRSD
+660 WYKILNRND

-682 GSELLEHFGFNK
+682 GGELLEHFGFTEE
-694 DNVIQT
+694 NVIKT
-700 AKSLVN
+700 VKSLLN

>member
-1 MNILNIYKKKLRIQF
+1 MHQ
-16 NYFIGKNSILSMLFS
+16 SD
-31 LKTLLSIQAKGEN
+31 
-44 NLQYS
+44 
-49 EPINAL
+49 PINAL
-55 RFLSADAVQ
+55 RFLSIDAVQ

-77 AEIATALWSKHLKHN
+77 AEIATALWKNHLKHN
-92 PLNPTWFDRDRFVLS
+92 PLNPTWFNRDRFVLS

-121 TGYKLSIE
+121 TGYPLSID

-143 HPEYDINIGVETT
+143 HPEYDLDTGIETT
-156 TGPLGQGIANAVG
+156 TGPLGQGIGNAVG
-169 MAISEKMLA
+169 MAISEKIMA
-178 AQFNKDDI
+178 AEFNKEDI

-199 GCLMEGIS
+199 GCLMEGVS

-213 AGTHELG
+213 ASTHNLG

-236 IDNWFTD
+236 IENWFTD
-243 DSVKRFESYGWQTI
+243 DSVKRFDGYGWQTI

-265 EISEAI
+265 EINEAI
-271 SKAKE
+271 VKSKNE
-276 EPKKPSM
+276 TNKPSM

-313 EKTRE
+313 EKTRN
-318 ALGWQY
+318 ALGWQHPPFKVPENIY
-324 TAFEIP
+324 EFWNSKDSGDEVNTTWDEII
-330 KDVYDFW
+330 
-337 DSKKSGA
+337 
-344 EKNATWENSIKSYKD
+344 ENYQE
-359 KYPNDSLELERRIKG
+359 KYPDESMELHRRIKG
-374 DMPAKFEQNFLD
+374 EMPENFEENFKV
-386 FLNDCNTNNLPMAT
+386 FLEECNLNNLSMAT

-414 MPELVGGS
+414 MPELIGGS

-427 SNNTFSASST
+427 SNNTFSASSS
-437 TFSSENPS
+437 TFSNDNPS

-527 STPNM
+527 STPNLNN
-532 DSWRPADLVET
+532 WRPADLVET
-543 AVAWKNAIS
+543 AVAWKNAVS
-552 SLSTPTCLIFSRQ
+552 STKTPTCLIFSRQ
-565 GTSAIERTPE
+565 GTSPINRTSDQLNAIKM
-575 QLSSIENG
+575 G
-583 GYLLEEHEDPNIT
+583 GYLLKVNESPDLT
-596 IVASGSEVQLAID
+596 IIASGSELQLALD
-609 AAQELKNESINA
+609 ASIELENDSINA

-626 PSLDVFLKQ
+626 PSLDIFLEQ
-635 SNEIQN
+635 SEEFQN
-641 KIINPNKPVL
+641 TIIDSSKPVL
-651 VVECAHPNS
+651 VVECGHPNS

-669 KVIGIETFGESAP
+669 KVIGIESFGESAP
-682 GSELLEHFGFNK
+682 GNVLLEHFGFTIE
-694 DNVIQT
+694 NVVST
-700 AKSLVN
+700 AKSLIN

>member
-1 MNILNIYKKKLRIQF
+1 LQQN
-16 NYFIGKNSILSMLFS
+16 NS
-31 LKTLLSIQAKGEN
+31 
-44 NLQYS
+44 
-49 EPINAL
+49 INAL

-92 PLNPTWFDRDRFVLS
+92 PLNPRWFNRDRFVLS

-121 TGYKLSIE
+121 TGYDLTIN
-129 DIKDFRQLKSKTPG
+129 DLKDFRQLKSKTPG
-143 HPEYDINIGVETT
+143 HPEYDIDIGVETT

-169 MAISEKMLA
+169 MAISEKILA
-178 AQFNKDDI
+178 AEFNEEDI

-199 GCLMEGIS
+199 GCLMEGVS

-213 AGTHELG
+213 AGTHNLG

-236 IDNWFTD
+236 IEHWFTD
-243 DSVKRFESYGWQTI
+243 DSITRFNSYGWHTI
-257 CVDGHNVE
+257 SVDGHNVE
-265 EISEAI
+265 EIEKAIEEA
-271 SKAKE
+271 KKE
-276 EPKKPSM
+276 SDKPSM

-308 GDEEI
+308 GEEEI
-313 EKTRE
+313 NKTRE
-318 ALGWQY
+318 ALGWTY
-324 TAFEIP
+324 EPFKLPE
-330 KDVYDFW
+330 DVYEFW
-337 DSKKSGA
+337 
-344 EKNATWENSIKSYKD
+344 NATEQGSSLNSDWDNLMSAYEE
-359 KYPNDSLELERRIKG
+359 KYPEKSKELTRRING
-374 DMPAKFEQNFLD
+374 DLPQSFENDFNKFLAECD
-386 FLNDCNTNNLPMAT
+386 KNNSAMAT

-414 MPELVGGS
+414 MPELIGGS

-427 SNNTFSASST
+427 SNNTFSASSS
-437 TFSSENPS
+437 TFSNENPS

-527 STPNM
+527 STPNLNN
-532 DSWRPADLVET
+532 WRPADLVET
-543 AVAWKNAIS
+543 AVAWKEAVS
-552 SLSTPTCLIFSRQ
+552 SQSTPTCLIFSRQ
-565 GTSAIERTPE
+565 GTSPISRTTK
-575 QLSSIENG
+575 QISNIQKG
-583 GYLLEEHEDPNIT
+583 GYLLETNSDPHLT
-596 IVASGSEVQLAID
+596 IVATGSEVQLAIE
-609 AAQELKNESINA
+609 AANELKTDSIKA

-626 PSLDVFLKQ
+626 PSLDIFMQQK
-635 SNEIQN
+635 EDFQN
-641 KIINPNKPVL
+641 SIIDPSKPIL
-651 VVECAHPNS
+651 VVECSHPNS
-660 WYKILNRSD
+660 WYKILNRGD
-669 KVIGIETFGESAP
+669 MVIGIESFGESAP
-682 GSELLEHFGFNK
+682 GNELLKHFGFTK
-694 DNVIQT
+694 ENVIDA
-700 AKSLVN
+700 AKSLIN

>member
-1 MNILNIYKKKLRIQF
+1 MHQ
-16 NYFIGKNSILSMLFS
+16 SD
-31 LKTLLSIQAKGEN
+31 
-44 NLQYS
+44 
-49 EPINAL
+49 PINAL
-55 RFLSADAVQ
+55 RFLSVDAVQ

-77 AEIATALWSKHLKHN
+77 AEIATALWNKHLKHN
-92 PLNPTWFDRDRFVLS
+92 PSNPTWFNRDRFVLS

-121 TGYKLSIE
+121 TGYDISME

-143 HPEYDINIGVETT
+143 HPEYDIDIGVETT

-169 MAISEKMLA
+169 MAMSEKILG

-186 KPIDHYTYVFLGD
+186 KLIDHFTYVFLGD

-213 AGTHELG
+213 AGTHKLG

-236 IDNWFTD
+236 IENWFTD
-243 DSVKRFESYGWQTI
+243 DSVKRFESYGWHTI
-257 CVDGHNVE
+257 CVDGHDVK
-265 EISEAI
+265 EIDEAI
-271 SKAKE
+271 AKAKKE
-276 EPKKPSM
+276 SSKPSM
-283 IFCKTTIGFGSPNK
+283 IFCRTTIGFGSPNK
-297 SGTADVHGAPL
+297 SGTADAHGSPL
-308 GDEEI
+308 GEDEI
-313 EKTRE
+313 KKTRE
-318 ALGWQY
+318 ALGWNFSS
-324 TAFEIP
+324 FEVP
-330 KDVYDFW
+330 QEVYDFW
-337 DSKKSGA
+337 DSKDSGL
-344 EKNATWENSIKSYKD
+344 NINSKWNELLKTYEER
-359 KYPNDSLELERRIKG
+359 YPNDSLELRRRING
-374 DMPAKFEQNFLD
+374 EMPENFQED
-386 FLNDCNTNNLPMAT
+386 FKSFLNDCNLNNSPMAT

-427 SNNTFSASST
+427 SNNTFSNFSST
-437 TFSSENPS
+437 FSNDNPS

-527 STPNM
+527 STPNLNN
-532 DSWRPADLVET
+532 WRPADLVET
-543 AVAWKNAIS
+543 AVAWKNAVS
-552 SLSTPTCLIFSRQ
+552 STTTPTCLIFSRQ
-565 GTSAIERTPE
+565 GTSAINRTSE
-575 QLSSIENG
+575 QLSSIEMG
-583 GYLLEEHEDPNIT
+583 GYLLEENDNPNMT
-596 IVASGSEVQLAID
+596 IIASGSEVQLALD
-609 AAQELKNESINA
+609 AAKELKNESIEA

-626 PSLDVFLKQ
+626 PSLDIFLEQ
-635 SNEIQN
+635 SHEFQN
-641 KIINPNKPVL
+641 KVINPDKPVL

-669 KVIGIETFGESAP
+669 KVIGIESFGESAP
-682 GSELLEHFGFNK
+682 GSELLDHFGFNK
-694 DNVIQT
+694 ENVIET
-700 AKSLVN
+700 AKSLIN

>member
-1 MNILNIYKKKLRIQF
+1 MRQ
-16 NYFIGKNSILSMLFS
+16 SD
-31 LKTLLSIQAKGEN
+31 
-44 NLQYS
+44 
-49 EPINAL
+49 PINAL
-55 RFLSADAVQ
+55 RFLSIDAVQ

-77 AEIATALWSKHLKHN
+77 AEIATALWKNHLQHN
-92 PLNPTWFDRDRFVLS
+92 PLNPTWFNRDRFVLS

-121 TGYKLSIE
+121 TGYALSID
-129 DIKDFRQLKSKTPG
+129 DIKDFRQLRSKTPG
-143 HPEYDINIGVETT
+143 HPEYDLDTGIETT
-156 TGPLGQGIANAVG
+156 TGPLGQGIGNAVG
-169 MAISEKMLA
+169 MAISEKILA
-178 AQFNKDDI
+178 AEFNKEDI

-199 GCLMEGIS
+199 GCLMEGVS

-213 AGTHELG
+213 ASTHNLG

-236 IDNWFTD
+236 IENWFTD
-243 DSVKRFESYGWQTI
+243 DSVKRFDGYGWQTI

-265 EISEAI
+265 DINEAI
-271 SKAKE
+271 VKAKNE
-276 EPKKPSM
+276 TNKPSM

-313 EKTRE
+313 EKTRK
-318 ALGWQY
+318 ALDWQY
-324 TAFEIP
+324 SPFEVPEDIYEFWNS
-330 KDVYDFW
+330 KDSGNKVNANW
-337 DSKKSGA
+337 D
-344 EKNATWENSIKSYKD
+344 EIVKNYQE
-359 KYPNDSLELERRIKG
+359 KYPDESIELHRRIKG
-374 DMPAKFEQNFLD
+374 QMPENFEENFKAFLD
-386 FLNDCNTNNLPMAT
+386 DCNLNNPSMAT

-414 MPELVGGS
+414 MPELIGGS

-427 SNNTFSASST
+427 SNNTYSASSS
-437 TFSSENPS
+437 TFSNKNPS

-527 STPNM
+527 STPNLNN
-532 DSWRPADLVET
+532 WRPADLVET
-543 AVAWKNAIS
+543 AVAWKDAVS
-552 SLSTPTCLIFSRQ
+552 STKTPTCLIFSRQ
-565 GTSAIERTPE
+565 GTSAITRTPE
-575 QLSSIENG
+575 QLNSIQMG
-583 GYLLEEHEDPNIT
+583 GYLLKANDTSDIT
-596 IVASGSEVQLAID
+596 IVASGSELQLALD
-609 AAQELKNESINA
+609 ASVELEKDSINA

-626 PSLDVFLKQ
+626 PSLDIFLDQ
-635 SNEIQN
+635 SEEYQN
-641 KIINPNKPVL
+641 TIIDTSKPVL
-651 VVECAHPNS
+651 VVECGHPNS

-669 KVIGIETFGESAP
+669 KVIGIESFGESAP
-682 GSELLEHFGFNK
+682 GNVLLEHFGFTLE
-694 DNVIQT
+694 NVVGT
-700 AKSLVN
+700 AKSLI
-706 D
+706 DD